1 VGGEGRTDAGPR
13 SRVGRGPARRA
24 QADGRS
30 VVDAGALWGELFFF
44 GLRGSRRGLSL
55 GTGASS
61 GRLLGTGRRGRGLR
75 TWDGLQRRAPAATGG
90 RLDGERV
97 EYSVSST

>member
-1 VGGEGRTDAGPR
+1 M
-13 SRVGRGPARRA
+13 RRA
-24 QADGRS
+24 QADGRW

-61 GRLLGTGRRGRGLR
+61 DPLLMTGRRERGLR
-75 TWDGLQRRAPAATGG
+75 TSGSLQRRAPAATGG

-97 EYSVSST
+97 ECSVSST